1 MHRELNNLAQ
11 YHEGTDT
18 LFGKDGAEGNATDS
32 KAFIETLARRKTQGF
47 CGTIDEEGN
56 YLDKVYAGNVSLAQS
71 ITADYHGRFLIELI
85 QNAYDAHP
93 HGPGNGE
100 VEVLLDLDVGEHGI
114 LYVANRGSPFTS
126 KNVDALFDMGLS
138 SKPPGESIGNKGL
151 GFRSVLHITDK
162 PLIFSQASPV
172 GEKPQFDGFC
182 FGFAEPEDFDRLIS
196 NPLHRARAAKDM
208 PLLHVPRWLADQSE
222 QVQSYARRAFAT
234 VIALPLRDKAAR
246 EAVLK
251 EIQSLRQQS
260 VPVLLF
266 LVRLG
271 RLTVSVVPDDDSRSF
286 SLFREERKITGRP
299 GATIVDLKASGTFLV
314 ARKPIAEAA
323 MKEAIADGV
332 EQKQLHSHWLD
343 WEGDGEVA
351 LAVRLDAQVASTRL
365 YAFLPLGEQAV
376 APFQGYMH
384 GTFFPSS
391 NRKTLDAEIALNA
404 LHVREAVGLAAETVV
419 WLSGV
424 ASRGSFSDI
433 TPGKAAL
440 AAADFLVWEDVSSL
454 EAEPSLDLASMIAG
468 AVGTAAG
475 AESLDDARI
484 VPCLGSGA
492 DGETIVW
499 RTPAG
504 ARLWDFDL
512 ATFPAESAAAHHAQT
527 GFVPLWPR
535 LGARLKRIDQFLA
548 EQSADYVSAP
558 TPQERAAL
566 AAAIAATLAANKRT
580 PMQKWTAFYQDLIE
594 LMGKTPMA
602 LEGQEILLCSDGKLH
617 RTMTS
622 APTQEGGRPRKRR
635 RKGEGHGY
643 VFPPPSSKG
652 DAPDSDDDLVPPAEL
667 KNEFAFLSDR
677 LDWHGALGSVRSYFE
692 NAKLV
697 SPFDRDTVLSQLS
710 QLLRQDARKG
720 ARVAGL
726 RWAFQV
732 WRRARLTGRPIK
744 LRPQHRFFVPTD
756 AGDFIDAAEA
766 VFSEIWP
773 KDTLGHQLQKLLD
786 SAPADVSDFLEL
798 KSRRIAPPSHRAF
811 NRGNIRDWVEFLT
824 ELRVQKGLHPVQKTT
839 PRYVRAHDLRSFQFC
854 DQLGIGPAAKA
865 LWKADIEE
873 QDVNALNFPTS
884 TDYVISG
891 DLWWWPG
898 QGDYDRLSD
907 DCRELYAGA
916 IVEWFKQ
923 SHDIEWSVE
932 VHHRHNYYSD
942 TRRWPTPF
950 ASFLRIAPWLPAD
963 EPTNEG
969 SRRVHVSGAQLWI
982 SAETSNERFPTYLRR
997 PAPSVAR
1004 LLEGAASPCI
1014 QELKDRAELRIL
1026 NDAGTLIEQTEFLA
1040 GQYEA
1045 EGFDMYFERHFINL
1059 YHCTWQLI
1067 GERYGGSQQ
1076 SVISAPDRLLVRRSE
1091 ETIVIDMDQ
1100 DRADPDDP
1108 IYIRDNEEDETAAS
1122 LVETAGLRLFDPR
1135 GGNLTRI
1142 GRTLQNLFGDS
1153 VRLLSEAR
1161 YSAVVDGQP
1170 IGAGDMSPIVD
1181 RCPWLRPMLAVS
1193 MEALRGTEL
1202 QRLPSDRS
1210 AIIARLE
1217 RILFQAAG
1225 TLEFVIDGRRVTQD
1239 DESKRAFAFKTPDG
1253 APLVVVRASGP
1264 LDWDTIDACLGALC
1278 EAIDQPALEP
1288 HLRILVM
1295 TLRAR
1300 SVGVAEAPPAD
1311 MDLPRLCASLRLRE
1325 SAASAVR
1332 DTLGTRLE
1340 RHLPWLRALVH
1351 LGGGDEALAAFRSVE
1366 AEAIKEPDQ
1375 LRSVLSPSL
1384 RQLDLE
1390 ADFVLEVCKGALTT
1404 GELRD
1409 RLGLDFEAFNRSLLA
1424 AGESPDT
1431 YPELHASLLT
1441 NYIHD
1446 NEIEIVDAL
1455 RAVFYPV
1462 IKKGEAAEEYAQLR
1476 EEFRS
1481 LSPDPAW
1488 ELRYHEVPRDIMAER
1503 VDQWLAQ
1510 HAATRKS
1517 KKPNLVPLDALRRA
1531 NADAVRK
1538 FTREAGP
1545 VIRAWCLKHE
1555 VTRPALWAEVD
1566 KWADSLRARL
1576 DEAGV
1581 FDCLELSETLLFIW
1595 CQTLG
1600 VWPERMRATLD
1611 RGQLELSDDDLD
1623 AERSR
1628 EKEEAEARRREARSV
1643 PFNGRSVDPETADW
1657 SAIASELA
1665 DELPKSV
1672 LESPVGSPADLVP
1685 RAQPKTRDRKSQQ
1698 GSKAPPAGRRAPSDK
1713 TDMIGKLGELV
1724 VYNWL
1729 KNRLPKQ
1736 NIDAAW
1742 VSENSEP
1749 FTGRKGDDGLGYDFT
1764 VSFRSQALLIEVKAS
1779 LSDPRMFEMGESE
1792 VRAAKAAARPRNGQ
1806 RYAIAYVSN
1815 VGEPSLT
1822 RVEMLPNPMSEEGEA
1837 LLRILGEGIRY
1848 GFSPRR

>member
-1 MHRELNNLAQ
+1 MHRDQNNLPQ
-11 YHEGTDT
+11 YPERPEPR
-18 LFGKDGAEGNATDS
+18 FSKDEAEGNAS
-32 KAFIETLARRKTQGF
+32 NAKAYIEKIRDRKIQSF
-47 CGTIDEEGN
+47 CGTIDEDGA
-56 YLDKVYAGNVSLAQS
+56 YLDKIYAGNVSLAQS

-93 HGPGNGE
+93 HGRGDGE
-100 VEVLLDLDVGEHGI
+100 VEVLLDLDAGEHGT
-114 LYVANRGSPFTS
+114 LYVANRGSPFTD

-162 PLIFSQASPV
+162 PFIFSQALPV
-172 GEKPQFDGFC
+172 GKKPQFDGFC
-182 FGFAEPEDFDRLIS
+182 FGFADPEDFDRLIS
-196 NPLHRARAAKDM
+196 NPLHRACAAKDM
-208 PLLHVPRWLADQSE
+208 PPLHVPRWQSDQSE
-222 QVQSYARRAFAT
+222 RVQSYALRAFAT
-234 VIALPLRDKAAR
+234 VIALPLRDTAAR
-246 EAVLK
+246 DAVLK

-266 LVRLG
+266 LVRLR
-271 RLTVSVVPDDDSRSF
+271 RLTVSVVPDDNSHSF
-286 SLFREERKITGRP
+286 SLFREERETAGRP

-314 ARKPIAEAA
+314 ARKLIAEAA
-323 MKEAIADGV
+323 MKEAIGDGV

-365 YAFLPLGEQAV
+365 YAFLPLGDQAV

-404 LHVREAVGLAAETVV
+404 LHVREAIGLAAETAI
-419 WLSGV
+419 WLAGL
-424 ASRGSFSDI
+424 ADRGGSSDI
-433 TPGKAAL
+433 TPGEAAL

-454 EAEPSLDLASMIAG
+454 EADPSLDLASKIAR
-468 AVGTAAG
+468 AIGTAAG

-492 DGETIVW
+492 DGRSIVF
-499 RTPAG
+499 RTPAR
-504 ARLWDFDL
+504 ARLWGNNL
-512 ATFPAESAAAHHAQT
+512 PTFTAEIAAVHHAQT
-527 GFVPLWPR
+527 GVAPLWPGLSER
-535 LGARLKRIDQFLA
+535 LNRIDQFLA
-548 EQSADYVSAP
+548 EQSTDYVSAP

-566 AAAIAATLAANKRT
+566 ATAVAASLAANKRT
-580 PMQKWTAFYQDLIE
+580 PIQKWTTFYQDLIE
-594 LMGKTPMA
+594 LMGKSTMA

-617 RTMTS
+617 QTMTS
-622 APTQEGGRPRKRR
+622 SPAKEGGKPRKRR
-635 RKGEGHGY
+635 RRGEGHGY
-643 VFPPPSSKG
+643 IFPPPSSKG
-652 DAPDSDDDLVPPAEL
+652 DAPDGDDDLMPPTEL
-667 KNEFAFLSDR
+667 KNEFAFLSEK

-720 ARVAGL
+720 ARIAGL

-744 LRPQHRFFVPTD
+744 LRPQHRFFVPTVS
-756 AGDFIDAAEA
+756 GDFIDAAEA
-766 VFSEIWP
+766 VFSESWP
-773 KDTLGHQLQKLLD
+773 KETLGQQLQKLLD
-786 SAPADVSDFLEL
+786 CAPAEVSDFLEL
-798 KSRRIAPPSHRAF
+798 RSRRIAPPSHRSF
-811 NRGNIRDWVEFLT
+811 KIGNTGDWVEFLT
-824 ELRVQKGLHPVQKTT
+824 ELRVQKGLHPVKKT
-839 PRYVRAHDLRSFQFC
+839 PPKYVRAHDLQSFQFC
-854 DQLGIGPAAKA
+854 DQLDIGPSAKA

-873 QDVNALNFPTS
+873 QDANALTFPTS
-884 TDYVISG
+884 TDYAISG
-891 DLWWWPG
+891 NLWWWPG
-898 QGDYDRLSD
+898 QGDYDRFSD

-916 IVEWFKQ
+916 IVEWFRQ

-932 VHHRHNYYSD
+932 VSHRYNYHSD

-950 ASFLRIAPWLPAD
+950 AALLRTAPWLPAD
-963 EPTNEG
+963 EPTIEG
-969 SRRVHVSGAQLWI
+969 SRRVHVTGAQLWI

-997 PAPSVAR
+997 PAASVAR
-1004 LLEGAASPCI
+1004 LLEGASHQCI
-1014 QELKDRAELRIL
+1014 QELKERAELRIL
-1026 NDAGTLIEQTEFLA
+1026 NDTDTLIEQVEFLA
-1040 GQYEA
+1040 EQYDA
-1045 EGFDMYFERHFINL
+1045 EGFDKYFERHFINL
-1059 YHCTWQLI
+1059 YHRTWQLI

-1076 SVISAPDRLLVRRSE
+1076 SADSAPNRLLVRRGE
-1091 ETIVIDMDQ
+1091 ETIIIDMDE
-1100 DRADPDDP
+1100 DHSSSDDP
-1108 IYIRDNEEDETAAS
+1108 IYIRNLEDDETATS
-1122 LVETAGLRLFDPR
+1122 LIETAGLRLFDPR
-1135 GGNLTRI
+1135 GGNLLRI
-1142 GRTLQNLFGDS
+1142 GKTLQNLFGDD

-1161 YSAVVDGQP
+1161 YSAVVDGRP
-1170 IGAGDMSPIVD
+1170 LGAGDMSPIVES
-1181 RCPWLRPMLAVS
+1181 CPWLRPMLAVS

-1210 AIIARLE
+1210 AIITRLE
-1217 RILFQAAG
+1217 RILFQAAD

-1253 APLVVVRASGP
+1253 APLVVVCAKGP
-1264 LDWDTIDACLGALC
+1264 LEWDIIDASLGALC
-1278 EAIDQPALEP
+1278 EAIEQPALEP

-1295 TLRAR
+1295 TLKAR
-1300 SVGVAEAPPAD
+1300 SVEVAEAPPAD
-1311 MDLPRLCASLRLRE
+1311 MDLQRLCAALRLRA

-1351 LGGGDEALAAFRSVE
+1351 LGSGVEALAVFRSVE
-1366 AEAIKEPDQ
+1366 AEAIKAPDQ
-1375 LRSVLSPSL
+1375 LRAAIAPSV
-1384 RQLDLE
+1384 RQLKLE
-1390 ADFVLEVCKGALTT
+1390 ADAVLEVCKSSLTT

-1424 AGESPDT
+1424 ARERPDT

-1455 RAVFYPV
+1455 RAAFYPV
-1462 IKKGEAAEEYAQLR
+1462 IKNGEVAREYAQLR
-1476 EEFRS
+1476 EAFRS
-1481 LSPDPAW
+1481 LPPDPDW
-1488 ELRYHEVPRDIMAER
+1488 ELRYHEVPRDIIAER

-1510 HAATRKS
+1510 HEAYRKG
-1517 KKPNLVPLDALRRA
+1517 KKPNLMPLDKLRQA

-1545 VIRAWCLKHE
+1545 VIRAWCLKHGIA
-1555 VTRPALWAEVD
+1555 RPALWDDVD
-1566 KWADSLRARL
+1566 KWVESLRAQL
-1576 DEAGV
+1576 DEAGA
-1581 FDCLELSETLLFIW
+1581 FDCLKLGETLLLAW
-1595 CQTLG
+1595 CQTLD
-1600 VWPERMRATLD
+1600 VWPEGMLVTLD
-1611 RGQLELSDDDLD
+1611 RDELGLSDDDLD

-1628 EKEEAEARRREARSV
+1628 EKEEAEARKREARSV

-1657 SAIASELA
+1657 STIASEIA
-1665 DELPKSV
+1665 EMLPKNV

-1685 RAQPKTRDRKSQQ
+1685 RAQPKTTVRKKQP
-1698 GSKAPPAGRRAPSDK
+1698 GIKAPPAGRRAPSDK

-1742 VSENSEP
+1742 VSKNSEP

-1779 LSDPRMFEMGESE
+1779 LGDPLMFELGESE
-1792 VRAAKAAARPRNGQ
+1792 VRTAKAATRPRSGQ

-1822 RVEMLPNPMSEEGEA
+1822 RVEMLPNPMSEEGES

-1848 GFSPRR
+1848 GFRRS